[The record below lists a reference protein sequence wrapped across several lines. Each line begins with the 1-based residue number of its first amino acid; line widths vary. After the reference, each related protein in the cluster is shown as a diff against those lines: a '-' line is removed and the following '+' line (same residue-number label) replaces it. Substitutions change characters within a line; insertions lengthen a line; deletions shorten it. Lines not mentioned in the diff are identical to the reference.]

1 MTSNRVLLAEDE
13 DEMREEMRDALES
26 GGYEVVAV
34 ADGSDALAYL
44 DRDQPSL
51 VVLDLQMDDVSGW
64 EVLRYLRS
72 DPRHRDVRV
81 LVVSGSDG
89 AGLPR
94 SVGYLQKPFS
104 GHRLLEAITALPSR
118 PSASS

>member
-1 MTSNRVLLAEDE
+1 MTSKRVLLAEDE

-26 GGYEVVAV
+26 GGYDVVAV
-34 ADGSDALAYL
+34 ADGADALAYL
-44 DRDQPSL
+44 DRDRPSL

-104 GHRLLEAITALPSR
+104 GHRLLEAITALPPR